1 MIDLGGE
8 AGNVH
13 GVSGAAYRPS
23 EPALPLAPF
32 NPLYQIVIPL
42 HWHQL
47 FLDCVP
53 PPLCATVC
61 SLPIFTSLYVMRH
74 TFIRSKAEPK
84 FSFHDFA

>member
-1 MIDLGGE
+1 MIDLVGE

-53 PPLCATVC
+53 PPLRARCVLYPP
-61 SLPIFTSLYVMRH
+61 LPPCTL
-74 TFIRSKAEPK
+74 
-84 FSFHDFA
+84 